1 MKIVETKTSVK
12 KSKPKKTSVD
22 YSSWDPLTQA
32 KYLYDLHQQLGS
44 KIDRTEAYELALK
57 AVGAD

>member
-1 MKIVETKTSVK
+1 MKIVETKSSDK
-12 KSKPKKTSVD
+12 KSKSKKPSVN

-44 KIDRTEAYELALK
+44 RISKTEAYESALK
-57 AVGAD
+57 AVGAN

>member
-1 MKIVETKTSVK
+1 MKIVETKTSNK
-12 KSKPKKTSVD
+12 KSNSKKPSIN

-44 KIDRTEAYELALK
+44 RISKTEAYELALK
-57 AVGAD
+57 AVGGD